1 MNMAYSR
8 DYREAAIEFK
18 LKGHTFSELKDVFKI
33 TSQTYYN
40 WLELR
45 NETGSLEARRAETRR
60 RKIDPERLKQ
70 AVKEKPDAY
79 LRELAELFNCKP
91 QSVFYALKRNKI
103 TYKKR
108 RLSILYAAR
117 KKERSSLRK

>member
-1 MNMAYSR
+1 MAYSR

-40 WLELR
+40 WLALR
-45 NETGSLEARRAETRR
+45 NETGSLEARRVETRR
-60 RKIDPERLKQ
+60 RKIDPEKLKQ
-70 AVKEKPDAY
+70 AIEEKPDAY
-79 LRELAELFNCKP
+79 LKELAKIFNCTL

-108 RLSILYAAR
+108 HLSTPNATG
-117 KKERSSLRK
+117 KKERNSAEK